1 MCYASPVMLRGL
13 CSCAVLDRPVS
24 TSGTQTPRPTP
35 LSAPRLLV
43 TSHSPLATALVSPL
57 FPLLTRNRPVTP
69 LFPLLTQ
76 KQGGGGTFNQM
87 IFTNALLRLS
97 IPGGSNRL
105 EISAPNFEPSTLNL
119 ELVFPGKERPA
130 SEGGLYTNSALST
143 VNSKRT
149 FLSPA
154 FTTTSINIVGPPT
167 IFCPNG
173 NPVMPGNFADA
184 GLRPRQPG
192 LTEVRHLQ
200 EPWPSTQF
208 QPSTFNFEPSFSHN
222 PNHSRTSET
231 FSRKSNY
238 SRTYAKTGGWGC
250 LPQVQTGRMADRTD
264 REDS

>member
-1 MCYASPVMLRGL
+1 
-13 CSCAVLDRPVS
+13 
-24 TSGTQTPRPTP
+24 
-35 LSAPRLLV
+35 
-43 TSHSPLATALVSPL
+43 
-57 FPLLTRNRPVTP
+57 
-69 LFPLLTQ
+69 
-76 KQGGGGTFNQM
+76 M

-130 SEGGLYTNSALST
+130 SEGGPYTNSALSA
-143 VNSKRT
+143 VNSKRA

-154 FTTTSINIVGPPT
+154 FTITSINNVGAPT

-184 GLRPRQPG
+184 GLRPRQSG
-192 LTEVRHLQ
+192 LTEVRRLQ
-200 EPWPSTQF
+200 EPWHDGSWPSTQF
-208 QPSTFNFEPSFSHN
+208 QPSTFNFEPSFSPN
-222 PNHSRTSET
+222 SNHSRTSET

-250 LPQVQTGRMADRTD
+250 LLQNVQTYN
-264 REDS
+264 SFVFFHHVNYYIN